1 MPRFPWQ
8 FTHCPVRCRIAVQS
22 DADGSPP
29 VRAKGLAEEC
39 LGRRYIPLRTETE
52 IHGIAVPVHGTVQI
66 NPSSAHLQIRLVYT
80 PGSADFAC
88 TASPALFELRQIP
101 LDPTHDGRMRKF
113 QFAFCHH
120 LDKIAQ
126 AELIA
131 KVPSDTQEDHLS
143 VEMTPRKQSLHTLQF
158 AHPHHD
164 STPVITLPELC
175 SLFAPEPDD
184 RGCGRN
190 LRAPS
195 SVLSSVRSEV
205 VIAEDGSIP
214 FHWLAA

>member
-1 MPRFPWQ
+1 VPPCLVFAWQ

-22 DADGSPP
+22 DADGSAPL
-29 VRAKGLAEEC
+29 RAKGIAEER
-39 LGRRYIPLRTETE
+39 LGRRYIPLLTETE

-80 PGSADFAC
+80 PGSADFTC
-88 TASPALFELRQIP
+88 IASPALFELRHIP

-143 VEMTPRKQSLHTLQF
+143 VEMTPRKTVPSHTSVCSSPSRF
-158 AHPHHD
+158 HFSHH
-164 STPVITLPELC
+164 STRT
-175 SLFAPEPDD
+175 LFAI
-184 RGCGRN
+184 CT
-190 LRAPS
+190 RARVTP
-195 SVLSSVRSEV
+195 
-205 VIAEDGSIP
+205 
-214 FHWLAA
+214 